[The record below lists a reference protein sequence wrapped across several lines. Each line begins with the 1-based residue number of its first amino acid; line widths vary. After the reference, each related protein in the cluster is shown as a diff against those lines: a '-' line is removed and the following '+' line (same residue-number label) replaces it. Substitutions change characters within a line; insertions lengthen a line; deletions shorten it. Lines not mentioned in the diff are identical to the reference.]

1 MSWVPKE
8 ADPKTRICMEMA
20 SWEMTPGKGKWVP
33 GGKEEN
39 KGCVI
44 EQDPTSARRAQFHWE
59 TPGDSVDHTSDI
71 PAKGWEVHFPNP
83 MLTVWGLRIIS
94 SASPSGCSTCASAGK
109 AQGQEVTGTS
119 QRPLPT
125 SNETK
130 GHPHCPLQT
139 GSRKAVT
146 VDMIFCWFIF
156 FFWYINDILKPEAG
170 KENKTI
176 QKNTGLLEKRK
187 RGWKLSQKRYR
198 EAKEVSP
205 KGTPAPPRTRALK
218 RSLPHTQ

>member
-1 MSWVPKE
+1 MLQIVVICYKVCLGFLKKQTQRQGFAWKWPLGRWLQEKE
-8 ADPKTRICMEMA
+8 NESQEGRKKI
-20 SWEMTPGKGKWVP
+20 KGVSL
-33 GGKEEN
+33 N
-39 KGCVI
+39 KIPRQQEGLSST
-44 EQDPTSARRAQFHWE
+44 EKPQE
-59 TPGDSVDHTSDI
+59 TVVDHTSDI

-139 GSRKAVT
+139 GSWKAVT

-156 FFWYINDILKPEAG
+156 FFGISM
-170 KENKTI
+170 TF
-176 QKNTGLLEKRK
+176 
-187 RGWKLSQKRYR
+187 
-198 EAKEVSP
+198 
-205 KGTPAPPRTRALK
+205 
-218 RSLPHTQ
+218 